1 MANAN
6 KPQGFELSSSEGKEY
21 RTNVYKKKTGDE
33 IAIGDPVSIA
43 ATGDVELFDAGDTA
57 GLLGVSLEY
66 KAAADVSDILICD
79 DPEAVYEVMA
89 LGDFQLADIFQN
101 ADIDAG
107 SVVNRRSGAS
117 IDMST
122 KATTAALPFKLLG
135 LVAREGNVVG
145 SYARIK
151 VKPNQHAFKNGVTG
165 I

>member
-6 KPQGFELSSSEGKEY
+6 KPQGFELSSSEGKDY
-21 RTNVYKKKTGDE
+21 RTNVYRKKAGDV
-33 IAIGDPVSIA
+33 IAIGDPVAIA
-43 ATGDVELFDAGDTA
+43 ATGDVELYDAADGA

-66 KAAADVSDILICD
+66 KAATDTSDILICD
-79 DPEAVYEVMA
+79 DPDAIYEVMA

-107 SVVNRRSGAS
+107 TLVNRHSGSS

-122 KATTAALPFKLLG
+122 KGTTATLPFKLLG
-135 LVAREGNVVG
+135 LVPREGNVVG

-151 VKPNQHAFKNGVTG
+151 VKPNQHAFNAGVAG